1 MDSLSLNSLPWFPLL
16 ILLLLSSL
24 YLLYSMKMSKKT
36 SNNLPPGPPRLPIIG
51 NLHQLGNLPHRS
63 LRSLSQ
69 KYGPVMLLR
78 LGQIPTLVVSSPET
92 AKQVLKTHDLECCSR
107 PFSRGPK
114 RLSYNLLDL
123 AFGPYSDYWRE
134 MRKLCMIELFTVKRV
149 QSFRPIR
156 EAEIARLISSLSLIS
171 GNPVMLSE
179 NIFSLTNNI
188 VCRIAFGK
196 SYEGRQFE
204 SNKFEKTIDEAMVM
218 LSSFWGSDFFPYVG
232 WILDVVSGLHW
243 RLEKLFHKF
252 DMFFERVIEEHIDPT
267 RTKSSEHED
276 ITDILLGLSKDETA
290 SFRLTKDHIKA
301 ILMDIFIGAID
312 TSSLTLVWAMTELA
326 KNPSVMKKVQSE
338 IRSSVGRKSQVW
350 ENDLGKLKYLKMV
363 VKETFRLHPPATLL
377 IPRES
382 IQHCQIGGYDVY
394 PKTRI
399 LVNAWAIGRDPGT
412 WANPDVFYP
421 DRFEGSEID
430 FKGQNFE
437 LLPFGAGRRIC
448 PGLTMGATAVEFTL
462 ANLLH
467 CFDWKIP
474 SGMKRE
480 QISLEEEAGLTVHKK
495 LPLYLVPEKY
505 NWEDYKIEG

>member
-1 MDSLSLNSLPWFPLL
+1 
-16 ILLLLSSL
+16 
-24 YLLYSMKMSKKT
+24 MKMSKKP
-36 SNNLPPGPPRLPIIG
+36 SDNLPPGPPRLPIIG

-78 LGQIPTLVVSSPET
+78 LGQIPTLIVSSPET
-92 AKQVLKTHDLECCSR
+92 AKQVLKTHDLECCCSR

-134 MRKLCMIELFTVKRV
+134 MRKLCMIELFTVKR
-149 QSFRPIR
+149 SI
-156 EAEIARLISSLSLIS
+156 LIPQ
-171 GNPVMLSE
+171 G
-179 NIFSLTNNI
+179 
-188 VCRIAFGK
+188 
-196 SYEGRQFE
+196 Q
-204 SNKFEKTIDEAMVM
+204 
-218 LSSFWGSDFFPYVG
+218 
-232 WILDVVSGLHW
+232 
-243 RLEKLFHKF
+243 
-252 DMFFERVIEEHIDPT
+252 
-267 RTKSSEHED
+267 KSSEHED

-312 TSSLTLVWAMTELA
+312 TSSLTLEENH
-326 KNPSVMKKVQSE
+326 KIS
-338 IRSSVGRKSQVW
+338 

-363 VKETFRLHPPATLL
+363 VKETFRLHPQATLL

-394 PKTRI
+394 PKTWI

-448 PGLTMGATAVEFTL
+448 PGLTMGATVVEFTL

-467 CFDWKIP
+467 FFDWKMP